1 MKYMLLLLVAGIVLT
16 ACRRDAPNL
25 PELPNQPV
33 KLLRSIQWEAGLQT
47 NFNYHSDSS
56 VMERIDQIGANAQKT
71 IFNWS
76 NKQLTEHARENSLYK
91 NVYSYNAAGQII
103 SIRNRYKEISGSNG
117 YEFQFQYQG
126 PGLVKEMTYSQIN
139 EAGTSLVSRAVYVY
153 SPQNELQLIRSYNA
167 DGVLQV
173 ELSIEAYSA
182 PCFINP
188 WVFVSPGLH
197 SLFQLYSYPVLAS
210 FKKLPAKIK
219 QLQFNPDGSVLSTV
233 IYFNRATIADFYI
246 TFLEIET
253 QSVTSPTINAKTSG
267 SFRY

>member
-1 MKYMLLLLVAGIVLT
+1 MKWSLLLVVASIVLP
-16 ACRRDAPNL
+16 ACQRDEPTL

-33 KLLRSIQWEAGLQT
+33 KLLRSIQWEGDLQT
-47 NFNYHSDSS
+47 TFHYHSDSS
-56 VMERIDQIGANAQKT
+56 VKERIDQIGVNAQKT
-71 IFNWS
+71 VFSWN
-76 NKQLTEHARENSLYK
+76 NRKLTEHERENSLYK
-91 NVYSYNAAGQII
+91 NVYTYNAAGQIT
-103 SIRNRYKEISGSNG
+103 SIRNRYKEIPSNNG
-117 YEFQFQYQG
+117 YEFQFQYHG
-126 PGLVKEMTYSQIN
+126 SGLVKELTYSQIN
-139 EAGTSLVSRAVYVY
+139 ETGTSLVSRAVYTY

-167 DGVLQV
+167 AGILQV

-197 SLFQLYSYPVLAS
+197 PLFQLYSYPVLAS
-210 FKKLPAKIK
+210 LKKLPAKIK

-233 IYFNRATIADFYI
+233 NYFNRATIADFYI

-253 QSVTSPTINAKTSG
+253 QSVTSPTMNAKTSG